1 MDLKVVIKLV
11 GRNIGFTALQN
22 RISNLWRPTMLFH
35 LMDIENSYYLP
46 WSMNFD
52 PANLYPSLVK
62 SRVIYTITKYN
73 GRLES
78 WWESMAGKEL
88 CPTARMVVVEEEKQS
103 AKVEVGESNTTTE
116 SMERG
121 VNSTN
126 YGPWMLV
133 EKKFRKK
140 SKEDRDAGEKLKGQQ
155 EDDMVGGVSGVF
167 NKGRKGGL
175 KLGPNGMLDK
185 GINCGTI
192 GPNRSLNGGQAHDIM
207 EG

>member
-1 MDLKVVIKLV
+1 MVQL
-11 GRNIGFTALQN
+11 
-22 RISNLWRPTMLFH
+22 
-35 LMDIENSYYLP
+35 

-62 SRVIYTITKYN
+62 SWIRLPALQGHLYNHKVLWEIGELVGKY
-73 GRLES
+73 GY
-78 WWESMAGKEL
+78 GKEL

-121 VNSTN
+121 VDSTN
-126 YGPWMLV
+126 YSPWMLV
-133 EKKFRKK
+133 EKKFKK
-140 SKEDRDAGEKLKGQQ
+140 KIKGRSRGNVIIEDVGEKLKGQQ

-185 GINCGTI
+185 GINCGPI
-192 GPNRSLNGGQAHDIM
+192 GPNRGLNSGQAHDIM
-207 EG
+207 EGNVLSTKAQGKKTPLAE